1 MPGSAHRATSLHTV
15 LQEPSSC
22 TPAMAWRRQRPWE
35 SLKTHS
41 HIDTKPP
48 HQGSQEQP
56 CALNQFKRQL
66 LSPVRCKQHWLG
78 LHSHLLW
85 AHSEQPNPSV
95 FSKRE
100 FSTWSSALGTAS
112 SKTLPPQPCQA
123 CNGPCRVSTSIHCAS
138 LPGTTRARSRSPAL
152 ELQAGE
158 GQLWYIPLV
167 NSTGPENWRTV
178 LGQSTQNWGTALG
191 QSTQLW
197 RTALVQR
204 TQLWRIALV
213 QSTQNWGTAVAHSF
227 GIQL

>member
-1 MPGSAHRATSLHTV
+1 MLLRQDFHRSQGVDANSHPHPKSSCTAEAGPAPRLQKPHKGCTPAATLLTPVQLWASRAEDHARLCPSSHMPTHRAVGAL
-15 LQEPSSC
+15 SC

-66 LSPVRCKQHWLG
+66 LTPIRCKQHWLG

-100 FSTWSSALGTAS
+100 FSTWSSSLGTAS

-123 CNGPCRVSTSIHCAS
+123 CNGACRVSTSTPCAS
-138 LPGTTRARSRSPAL
+138 LPGITMARSRSPAL

-158 GQLWYIPLV
+158 
-167 NSTGPENWRTV
+167 
-178 LGQSTQNWGTALG
+178 
-191 QSTQLW
+191 
-197 RTALVQR
+197 
-204 TQLWRIALV
+204 
-213 QSTQNWGTAVAHSF
+213 
-227 GIQL
+227 